1 MSAQSGRPQ
10 RVGELIRKEVA
21 EMLMRRIKDPR
32 LGFVS
37 VMGVVMSPDLRY
49 ATIHVSLYGDE
60 PERKASLVALQ
71 RSAGW
76 VRREL
81 GKTLRL
87 RYTPQVRFAEDNSL
101 DRVFSLEET
110 LRKLHE
116 DEDREEPA
124 DGEE

>member
-1 MSAQSGRPQ
+1 MSSQSGRPQ

-21 EMLMRRIKDPR
+21 ELLMRRIKDPR

-37 VMGVVMSPDLRY
+37 VMGVEMSPDLRY
-49 ATIHVSLYGDE
+49 ATIYVSLYGNE
-60 PERKASLVALQ
+60 SERKASLVALQ
-71 RSAGW
+71 RSTGW

-87 RYTPQVRFAEDNSL
+87 RYTPLVRFAEDNSL
-101 DRVFSLEET
+101 DRVFKLEET
-110 LRKLHE
+110 LRQLK
-116 DEDREEPA
+116 DSEEQA

>member
-21 EMLMRRIKDPR
+21 EMLMRHVKDPR

-37 VMGVVMSPDLRY
+37 VMGVQMSPDLRY
-49 ATIHVSLYGDE
+49 ATVYVSLYGDE
-60 PERKASLVALQ
+60 SERKSSLVALE

-81 GKTLRL
+81 GKKLRL
-87 RYTPQVRFAEDNSL
+87 RYTPQVRFSEDNSL
-101 DRVFSLEET
+101 DRVFKLEET
-110 LRKLHE
+110 LRKLRYIAE
-116 DEDREEPA
+116 QA
-124 DGEE
+124 AGEE